1 MNRNTF
7 DLPPYP
13 LQRIIAPLERL
24 ALPAH
29 LDGSMLPRGSSLS
42 GCPIEACNDLEA
54 LQMWLAEVAK
64 SKASFRSY
72 RLEAERCLLW
82 ATAERGKPLTAL
94 NNEDIR
100 DYAQFML
107 DPAPRASWLSER
119 GVRREDENWRPFRGP
134 LSPRSRDR
142 ALGIISSLFEWLV
155 TSGYLPKNP
164 WNSPPLKSRSI
175 DKERMAPATVMEKR
189 ACIASLIEWSYVRK
203 VLDEFET
210 SSDMFTNLRT
220 RAILFL
226 AYFADMK
233 PAEIASLHT
242 SSIRILSSG
251 PMPIWHLDIAGRPPN
266 LREIFLLPPVQ
277 SALEHYL
284 ASRGITLD
292 NSALEAG
299 GPVIVSSRDTQGWT
313 EIEANLSR
321 HSVQRSTREVFQ
333 LAAKLAQFGGDKAA
347 ARRLSVATV
356 HWLRHAFEVHA
367 MQRHTRR
374 HWCWQLLGAYWLAPP
389 SSKRY
394 LPERTKLS
402 SEMALVAFE
411 ELRDVWQNAPH

>member
-1 MNRNTF
+1 MNRSTSDF
-7 DLPPYP
+7 SPYP

-29 LDGSMLPRGSSLS
+29 LDGSMLPRGSSLL
-42 GCPIEACNDLEA
+42 GFPIEACNDLEA
-54 LQMWLAEVAK
+54 LQMWLAAVAK

-94 NNEDIR
+94 DDEDIR

-107 DPAPRASWLSER
+107 NPDPRERWLSER
-119 GVRREDENWRPFRGP
+119 NVHRADDSWRPFRGP

-142 ALGIISSLFEWLV
+142 ALGIISSLFEWLE
-155 TSGYLPKNP
+155 TSGYLSKNP

-175 DKERMAPATVMEKR
+175 DKKTMAPSTVMEKR
-189 ACIASLIEWSYVRK
+189 ASIATLIEWSYVRK
-203 VLDEFET
+203 VLDELET
-210 SSDMFTNLRT
+210 SSDMSTNLRT

-251 PMPIWHLDIAGRPPN
+251 PMHIWQLNIENRPPN
-266 LREIFLLPPVQ
+266 LREILLLPPAQ
-277 SALEHYL
+277 TALEHYL
-284 ASRGITLD
+284 ARRGVTLD
-292 NSALEAG
+292 DSAFEAA
-299 GPVIVSSRDTQGWT
+299 GPVIVSTRDTQDWT
-313 EIEANLSR
+313 EIEANLTG
-321 HSVQRSTREVFQ
+321 HSVQRSTRQVFL
-333 LAAKLAQFGGDKAA
+333 LAAERARFSGDKAA

-367 MQRHTRR
+367 IQLHTRR
-374 HWCWQLLGAYWLAPP
+374 HWCWQILGAYWLAPP
-389 SSKRY
+389 SSRRY

-402 SEMALVAFE
+402 AEMALVAFE
-411 ELRDVWQNAPH
+411 ELRGAWQNASS